1 MGIQYEIG
9 LDLGRDVDYT
19 AWAALEVREY
29 YWHIGKAEYVLELA
43 DYKDVD
49 LSKTKKDIG
58 LIGLSQ
64 IPLHTPW
71 GTVAKELEGLIA
83 RCLQR
88 ETQPVRVEVWVD
100 ATGLG
105 DPVIEGFF
113 EPVVSMYQNC
123 WMFRVR
129 ITPGEAGYDSQTNTV
144 SKIHLIDNA
153 MVLRE
158 QGDLKIA
165 KELEGSRVM
174 ELFEQQIQDFRRK
187 AGARAGTIRYE
198 AIEGEHDD
206 LVIAFSLACLG
217 VEQSRRDVVYVSVE
231 SITHK
236 DLGIE

>member
-29 YWHIGKAEYVLELA
+29 YWHTGRDEYVLELP
-43 DYKDVD
+43 DFRDVD
-49 LSKTKKDIG
+49 WGKTKKDIG

-64 IPLHTPW
+64 VPLHTPW
-71 GTVAKELEGLIA
+71 GTVAKELEGLIT
-83 RCLQR
+83 RCIQR
-88 ETQPVRVEVWVD
+88 ESQPVRVEVWVD

-113 EPVVSMYQNC
+113 EPVVGMYQNC
-123 WMFRVR
+123 WMFPVR
-129 ITPGEAGYDSQTNTV
+129 ITPGEAGYNTETKTV

-153 MVLRE
+153 MVMRE

-165 KELEGSRVM
+165 KDLEGTRVM

-198 AIEGEHDD
+198 AVEGEHDD

-217 VEQSRRDVVYVSVE
+217 AEQSGRSVVYARHE
-231 SITHK
+231 TKTYK